1 LTTGADGLRHHKT
14 GPCVIP
20 KGALRLFEVS
30 RGFLVLVAQV
40 LLVVLAFVGEIYGGS
55 LWFAVPPLL
64 LAYALYAGRLGR
76 RT

>member
-1 LTTGADGLRHHKT
+1 
-14 GPCVIP
+14 
-20 KGALRLFEVS
+20 VS